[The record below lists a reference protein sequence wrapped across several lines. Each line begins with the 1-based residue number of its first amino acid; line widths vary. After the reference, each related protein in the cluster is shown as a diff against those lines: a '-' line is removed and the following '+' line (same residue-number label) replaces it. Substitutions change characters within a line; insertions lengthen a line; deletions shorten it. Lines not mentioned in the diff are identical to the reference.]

1 MALAKFYEDN
11 YERLLEDRE
20 NVFPPAAP
28 DFTQPSLP
36 PEQRSGWMELR
47 VNGWLVSDRE
57 VFVAGRT
64 LTFTLRWQ
72 GDAEKPH
79 GSLHPLP
86 AGAETPIAPDAAGRF
101 ALLLPVTGLY
111 ELRLRCGLHERRFRL
126 EAVASPDFA
135 SVKRIQQELAVLCA
149 ATESWTREQLDAMRQ
164 RLLPREQPP
173 EVPRDFCD
181 GLMEYHLALLLE
193 KEQRPEAGGH
203 FECAYTRLRP
213 YTKYSP
219 QAEFIATYFLY
230 RINNFESLEN
240 LPPSHSR
247 FLAMCAFFHQPFTAA
262 ETASTTADEPEGAR
276 FPMVIAGADEA
287 LLAAVE
293 RITAGDFA
301 VACEQLERARREQ
314 AQVTRDAAAERR
326 LHFVA
331 ARLHRHLGEVKQA
344 CFHYAQLDVPTNGV
358 FGREASD
365 YLEEHR
371 KR

>member
-11 YERLLEDRE
+11 FERLLEDRD
-20 NVFPPAAP
+20 NLFPPAALDSTP
-28 DFTQPSLP
+28 PPLP
-36 PEQRSGWMELR
+36 PELRSGWMELR
-47 VNGWLVSDRE
+47 ESGRLVSDRE
-57 VFVAGRT
+57 VFVAMHP
-64 LTFTLRWQ
+64 LNFSLRWQ
-72 GDAEKPH
+72 DDAEKPH

-86 AGAETPIAPDAAGRF
+86 AGAEKQIAPDAAGGF
-101 ALLLPVTGLY
+101 ALTLPVTGPY
-111 ELRLRCGLHERRFRL
+111 ELRLHCGLHERRFRL

-135 SVKRIQQELAVLCA
+135 SVRRIQQELAALCA
-149 ATESWTREQLDAMRQ
+149 ATEAWTREQLDAMRQ
-164 RLLPREQPP
+164 RLLPRDQPP

-181 GLMEYHLALLLE
+181 GLMEYHLALMLE

-219 QAEFIATYFLY
+219 QAAFIASYFLY
-230 RINNFESLEN
+230 RINNFESLAK

-247 FLAMCAFFHQPFTAA
+247 FVAMCAFFHQPY
-262 ETASTTADEPEGAR
+262 DEVSEAPGPTDERRPAR

-293 RITAGDFA
+293 QLVAGDLA
-301 VACEQLERARREQ
+301 AADEQVERARREQ
-314 AQVTRDAAAERR
+314 SQVTRDGAAEMR

-331 ARLHRHLGEVKQA
+331 ARVQRRKGDVKHA
-344 CFHYAQLDVPTNGV
+344 CFHYAQLDVRTNSV
-358 FGREASD
+358 FGREATQ

-371 KR
+371 RR

>member
-28 DFTQPSLP
+28 DFTQPPLP
-36 PEQRSGWMELR
+36 AEQRSGWMELR
-47 VNGWLVSDRE
+47 VSGWLVSDRE

-64 LTFTLRWQ
+64 LAFTLRWQ

-86 AGAETPIAPDAAGRF
+86 AGAETAIAPDAAGCF

-135 SVKRIQQELAVLCA
+135 SVQRIQQELAALCA
-149 ATESWTREQLDAMRQ
+149 ATETWTREQLDAMRQ

-203 FECAYTRLRP
+203 FECAYTHLRP

-247 FLAMCAFFHQPFTAA
+247 FLAMCSFFHQPFSAA
-262 ETASTTADEPEGAR
+262 KTASTTADEHEAAR

-293 RITAGDFA
+293 RITVGDFA
-301 VACEQLERARREQ
+301 AAREQLERARGQQ
-314 AQVTRDAAAERR
+314 AQVTRDVAAERR

-331 ARLHRHLGEVKQA
+331 ARLHRRLGDVKQA

-358 FGREASD
+358 FGREANE